1 MMTPAELAA
10 YIDHTALKPD
20 VTTAQ
25 IDALCAEAASH
36 GFKSVCVNSIHVPR
50 AAKALAGSGVLV
62 CTVVGFPL
70 GASPS
75 VVKVAETEW
84 AIAQGAT
91 EIDMV
96 ISVGD
101 LIDGH
106 LDAVRADIAAVKAAC
121 GDLCLKVI
129 LETCL
134 LTGSQI
140 ATGCHLAKEAGA
152 DFVKTSTGFS
162 SGGATIE
169 AISIMR
175 KTVGPEMGV
184 KASGGVS
191 TTEDALA
198 MIAAGAS
205 RIGASKSLAII
216 GA

>member
-1 MMTPAELAA
+1 MTPAEIAA
-10 YIDHTALKPD
+10 YIDHTALKPE
-20 VTTAQ
+20 TRAAQ

-36 GFKSVCVNSIHVPR
+36 GFKSVCVNALHVPR
-50 AAKALAGSGVLV
+50 AVKALAQSDVLV

-75 VVKVAETEW
+75 EVKAAEARW
-84 AIAQGAT
+84 AIAQGAR

-96 ISVGD
+96 IPVGA
-101 LIDGH
+101 LIDGD
-106 LDAVRADIAAVKAAC
+106 LDAVREDIATVKAAC
-121 GDLCLKVI
+121 GPLCLKVI

-134 LTGSQI
+134 LTGAQI
-140 ATGCHLAKEAGA
+140 ATGCHLAKDAGA

-169 AISIMR
+169 AVSLMR

-184 KASGGVS
+184 KASGGIS
-191 TTEDALA
+191 TTAEALA